1 MSENNGW
8 PGKPGV
14 PLNPER
20 DGAHRLRHA
29 DSGLERDSLW
39 LCGGTWVDSDGD
51 FSIPHAAAFYTY
63 LGPCLTPAERDALK
77 AEKVNLRD
85 DLASVERERAHQHG
99 RADRNA
105 AEYAREQ
112 KKREQLQA
120 ENARLREVLK
130 DLLTP
135 QTPASFAQ
143 AMVRA
148 RAALGE
154 TQ

>member
-1 MSENNGW
+1 MSVTTEEAERLSLRLLSDITN
-8 PGKPGV
+8 
-14 PLNPER
+14 PLNDE
-20 DGAHRLRHA
+20 
-29 DSGLERDSLW
+29 
-39 LCGGTWVDSDGD
+39 C
-51 FSIPHAAAFYTY
+51 AAA
-63 LGPCLTPAERDALK
+63 LRSLAAERDALQ

-120 ENARLREVLK
+120 ENARLREAIEMARECIDDK
-130 DLLTP
+130 DVIGARQTLT
-135 QTPASFAQ
+135 
-143 AMVRA
+143 M
-148 RAALGE
+148 ALGE